1 MTYVV
6 PSAEKPAVGTS
17 KTPVENG
24 TGRSTDARLHLP
36 SGPVTKLRRSPS
48 SGVSSVDH
56 AIESP
61 SPASGQVSPKRNH
74 SREPSWN
81 DAPRSV
87 PTRPNLDSVRFRA
100 GVDSRP
106 GARSHSP
113 VSW

>member
-1 MTYVV
+1 MKDVV

-17 KTPVENG
+17 KTRLE
-24 TGRSTDARLHLP
+24 TGPGLSPDARLHLP
-36 SGPVTKLRRSPS
+36 SGPGTKLRRSPS

-56 AIESP
+56 AIEAP

-87 PTRPNLDSVRFRA
+87 PTRQNLDSLRFRA
-100 GVDSRP
+100 GVEPRP

-113 VSW
+113 